1 MSFLEHKIPPPVVA
15 LFFGICMWFAAQLGL
30 QINLPLW
37 LSRTLTAATLILGL
51 LLPIAGSSE
60 FRKVKTIISP
70 LQPEQAST
78 LVTSGVFHYSS
89 NPMYLGI
96 SLILVAW
103 AIYLSSLGAL
113 MLVPIFMLY
122 IDRFQIQPEERAL
135 AAKFGDEFD
144 SYRQSVRRWL

>member
-15 LFFGICMWFAAQLGL
+15 LVFGICMWLAAQLGL

-37 LSRTLTAATLILGL
+37 IARTLTAVTLILGL
-51 LLPIAGSSE
+51 LIPIAGGVG
-60 FRKVKTIISP
+60 FRKVKTTVNP

-78 LVTSGVFHYSS
+78 LVTSGVFRYSR

-113 MLVPIFMLY
+113 MLVPVFMLY
-122 IDRFQIQPEERAL
+122 IDRFQIQPEERVL
-135 AAKFGDEFD
+135 AAKFGDEFNA
-144 SYRQSVRRWL
+144 YRQSVRRWL